1 MTEFFL
7 GLDGGGTG
15 CRAAIASSDGL
26 IVGRGTGG
34 PANIN
39 TDVGGAAGC
48 IMQAVTA
55 ALTGLDIAPDR
66 LTATLGL
73 AGGAMREAA
82 SQLAMILP
90 LGRIQIVND
99 AVTAARGA
107 IGDQDGILA
116 AMGTGSVFA
125 IQRDGE
131 LRQVGGRGFLMGDEG
146 SGAVLGRA
154 ALVQAM
160 RAGDGMTPM
169 TPLLSDLL
177 GEYGGHQGIIG
188 FGNRAR
194 PVEFAALAP
203 RLIASED
210 PAAQA
215 IMADATAQV
224 RHIIATLQQ
233 GADLPVTFIG
243 GLGPAYAA
251 RLGDV
256 WPLRPAQGDGVD
268 GALLM
273 ARQMGLAQTA
283 QSR

>member
-1 MTEFFL
+1 MTTLFL

-15 CRAAIASSDGL
+15 CRAAVATADGL
-26 IVGRGTGG
+26 ILGRGTGG

-39 TDVGGAAGC
+39 SDVEGAAHS

-55 ALTGLDIAPDR
+55 ALTGLDVAPDR

-82 SQLAMILP
+82 SRLADMLP

-116 AMGTGSVFA
+116 AIGTGSVFA
-125 IQRDGE
+125 IQRGGD

-146 SGAVLGRA
+146 SGAILGRA

-160 RAGDGMTPM
+160 RAGDGMAPM
-169 TPLLSDLL
+169 TPLLSDLFR
-177 GEYGGHQGIIG
+177 EFGGHQGIIA

-194 PVEFAALAP
+194 PADFAALAP
-203 RLIASED
+203 RLITSAD

-215 IMADATAQV
+215 IMADALRDV
-224 RHIIATLQQ
+224 RHIIATLQD
-233 GADLPVTFIG
+233 GAALPVTFIG
-243 GLGPAYAA
+243 GLGDTYAA
-251 RLGDV
+251 RLADD
-256 WPLRPAQGDGVD
+256 WPIRPAQGDGVD

-273 ARQMGLAQTA
+273 ARQMGLAQPP
-283 QSR
+283 QER